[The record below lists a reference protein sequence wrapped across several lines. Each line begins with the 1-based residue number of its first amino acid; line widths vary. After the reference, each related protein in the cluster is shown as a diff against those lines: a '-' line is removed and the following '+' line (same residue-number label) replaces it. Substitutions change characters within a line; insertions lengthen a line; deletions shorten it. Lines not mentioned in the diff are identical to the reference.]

1 MRYDSTV
8 TRIPAAALAMEDAM
22 MLHRMQDRG
31 ERVVVQLQ
39 MEAHML
45 PDADSRNVMA
55 EITGSEHPEQVVVMG
70 GHIDSW
76 DVGQGAMDDGGGV
89 VAAWEAVHLLR
100 GSAFSHAERF
110 GSWAGPTRRMA
121 SAAGAP
127 TATRSAIMS
136 ATMCS
141 P

>member
-1 MRYDSTV
+1 
-8 TRIPAAALAMEDAM
+8 M
-22 MLHRMQDRG
+22 MLHRMQERG
-31 ERVVVQLQ
+31 ERVVVKLQ

-55 EITGSEHPEQVVVMG
+55 EITGSERPEQVVVMG

-89 VAAWEAVHLLR
+89 VAAWEAVR
-100 GSAFSHAERF
+100 SASNGWASSLVALF
-110 GSWAGPTRRMA
+110 GSSAGPTRRMA
-121 SAAGAP
+121 SVAGSP
-127 TATRSAIMS
+127 IATRSAIRS
-136 ATMCS
+136 PTTCS